1 MHKRFSHESSSTA
14 FVQPN
19 DKEEIVNIISS
30 LNYNKASGPNSIP
43 YISLRLKNETSKQL
57 PDLFNLFFMIGA
69 FPFVLKTA
77 KAVTVF
83 KKDSK
88 IDYSN
93 YHPIYLL
100 ANIEKNT

>member
-1 MHKRFSHESSSTA
+1 MHKGFSDYLSNESSSTA

-19 DKEEIVNIISS
+19 DKEEIANIISS

-57 PDLFNLFFMIGA
+57 TDLFNLFFMTGA

-83 KKDSK
+83 KKD
-88 IDYSN
+88 
-93 YHPIYLL
+93 
-100 ANIEKNT
+100 